1 MTQPSL
7 IQPLI
12 ALLILALIA
21 VLLALVLWPGSG
33 LYARWRRAQRLDERV
48 LIEDALK
55 HLYGARL
62 RQRKPTLQSLAGAAN
77 ISADRAAQLVERLTE
92 LELVQLVNGDIRL
105 TPEGETY
112 ALNVLRAHR
121 LWERYLAEKTGFAE
135 SEWHE
140 RADWVE
146 HTLSEDDLAALS
158 SELGHPMHDPHGDP
172 IPTAEGD
179 LVYHGGKPLN
189 GMAPDKPLQIVHLE
203 DEPEAVYA
211 QLMAEGLYPGMR
223 LQVLDVSPTRIR
235 FWADGKEHVLA
246 PIAAANVSVRAL
258 PAAEAVD
265 DTPSRH
271 LDSLQPGESAKVI
284 RLSSRCRG
292 MERRRLLD
300 LGILPGTKI
309 TAELISPSGDPIA
322 YRIRGALIALR
333 KQQARLI
340 DIEHPTGEAI

>member
-1 MTQPSL
+1 MTQPPL

-21 VLLALVLWPGSG
+21 VLLALVFWPGSG
-33 LYARWRRAQRLDERV
+33 LFARWRRARRLDERV

-77 ISADRAAQLVERLTE
+77 ISADRAARLVERLTE
-92 LELVQLVNGDIRL
+92 LELVELHNGDIRL
-105 TPEGETY
+105 TSEGETY

-140 RADWVE
+140 RAYWAE

-158 SELGHPMHDPHGDP
+158 SQLGHPMHDPHGDP

-211 QLMAEGLYPGMR
+211 QLMAESLYPGMR
-223 LQVLDVSPTRIR
+223 LVLVTPRAALWRTARST
-235 FWADGKEHVLA
+235 AGA
-246 PIAAANVSVRAL
+246 IAAANVSVRAPPSGRHTL
-258 PAAEAVD
+258 RHWQPGAASRHRWFASPHAAEA
-265 DTPSRH
+265 
-271 LDSLQPGESAKVI
+271 
-284 RLSSRCRG
+284 
-292 MERRRLLD
+292 
-300 LGILPGTKI
+300 
-309 TAELISPSGDPIA
+309 
-322 YRIRGALIALR
+322 
-333 KQQARLI
+333 
-340 DIEHPTGEAI
+340 